1 MLKIVTNSKRRWNK
15 RPSSYRAQLIKQA
28 KYLIYFLHLPSKI
41 KDNKGI
47 AKFGIEKGNKTSS
60 SPIPVQ
66 YLHRYQEERYFEE
79 FVYLPRKT
87 DIKCEKW
94 FVNVIPWGEWAVKRT
109 ACPAIS
115 PYTPLDS
122 RQKASREPEP
132 LYPAIGS
139 RSFPLLA
146 QQLGAPLGEGS

>member
-1 MLKIVTNSKRRWNK
+1 MKQA
-15 RPSSYRAQLIKQA
+15 PSSYRAQLIKQA

-87 DIKCEKW
+87 DIKCEK
-94 FVNVIPWGEWAVKRT
+94 
-109 ACPAIS
+109 
-115 PYTPLDS
+115 
-122 RQKASREPEP
+122 
-132 LYPAIGS
+132 
-139 RSFPLLA
+139 
-146 QQLGAPLGEGS
+146 